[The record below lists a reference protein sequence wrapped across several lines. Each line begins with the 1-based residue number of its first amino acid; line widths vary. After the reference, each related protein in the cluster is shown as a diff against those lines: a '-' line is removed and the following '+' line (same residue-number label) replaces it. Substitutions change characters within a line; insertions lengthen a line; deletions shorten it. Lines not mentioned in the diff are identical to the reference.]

1 MPKVILLPGM
11 DGTGELFSLLLGAL
25 PDNLKPTVV
34 SLNAI
39 KPSEG
44 ENKVRRVNRY
54 DVEFEYLR
62 QLIGDDRVVL
72 VAESYSGR
80 LAYRL
85 CQEIPSQVCQV
96 IFIASFISTPSF
108 WARLGAVIPSG
119 LINPSLAPHWL
130 LNKFCFAGFGEPHHI
145 AALINTTY
153 KVEKPLLARRIKAI
167 AGLNK
172 PTATVAIPAIYIRP
186 KQDYLV
192 NQQTVNHVASMFPRL
207 AIEYLEGGHF
217 LVQTHPDEFAAIISQ
232 CIKMQHD

>member
-11 DGTGELFSLLLGAL
+11 DGTGELFSPLLGAL
-25 PDNLKPTVV
+25 PDYLKPTVV
-34 SLNAI
+34 TLNAI
-39 KPSEG
+39 KPSECVSKS
-44 ENKVRRVNRY
+44 ERVNRY

-62 QLIGDDRVVL
+62 QLIGNDRVVL
-72 VAESYSGR
+72 VAESYSGY

-130 LNKFCFAGFGEPHHI
+130 LNKFCFAGFGKPHHI
-145 AALINTTY
+145 AALINTTH
-153 KVEKPLLARRIKAI
+153 KVEKPLLASRIRAI
-167 AGLNK
+167 AELTK
-172 PTATVAIPAIYIRP
+172 PTATVAIPTIYIRP

-192 NQQTVNHVASMFPRL
+192 NQQAVNYVASMFPRL
-207 AIEYLEGGHF
+207 RVEHLEGGHF
-217 LVQTHPDEFAAIISQ
+217 LAQTHPDECAAIISQ
-232 CIKMQHD
+232 CIKNAT